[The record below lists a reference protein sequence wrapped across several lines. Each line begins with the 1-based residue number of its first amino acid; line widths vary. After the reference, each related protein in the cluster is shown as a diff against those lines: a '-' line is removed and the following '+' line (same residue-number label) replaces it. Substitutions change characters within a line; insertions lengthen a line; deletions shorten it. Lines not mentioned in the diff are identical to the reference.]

1 MARVTTSAYPL
12 PGSSSSDSERSYTEG
27 VSPRAQFMMK
37 KLLGVVLLLG
47 LAYLLYSWD
56 RTPPAIEWSLEN
68 GSVVGENATLQVGVS
83 DTGRG
88 LQSWSVVLSQ
98 RDSETVTV
106 EKTFEVEQ
114 APASQTAEI
123 DLAALTQQFGLQDGE
138 FRIRVQVSDQPNFR
152 FFDRTTGAERMFTLD
167 SLPPALQVRSG
178 KHYIRQGGAQL
189 ILYSTDSETP
199 HTSGVRVGERSFRGF
214 PLEPREQNRFAALIG
229 LDYRHSPETPIRAWA
244 EDLAGNRSELSVP
257 HEILSARFRQ
267 RRLNISDQFI
277 SKVAAEIFPRI
288 SEVSPAPTPAET
300 FVQIN
305 HHLRRI
311 NHEQIEKLTRNSEDH
326 LLFDAPFVQMA
337 NTQVEAA
344 FADERDY
351 IYQGEVIDH
360 QTHLGFDLAS
370 LARSPVDCANDGK
383 VVWAGYLGIY
393 GHCVLVDHGLG
404 LASLYGHL
412 SSIDTRAG
420 EAVSKGQS
428 LGRTG
433 ETGLAGG
440 DHLHFTTLVQG
451 VPVNPQEW
459 WDPKWVQEQV
469 FDRLNPSEEE

>member
-1 MARVTTSAYPL
+1 
-12 PGSSSSDSERSYTEG
+12 
-27 VSPRAQFMMK
+27 MK
-37 KLLGVVLLLG
+37 KLVTAILLLG
-47 LAYLLYSWD
+47 LGYLLYSWD
-56 RTPPAIEWSLEN
+56 RTPPALEWSLEN
-68 GSVVGENATLQVGVS
+68 GSVVGEKVSLQVGVS
-83 DTGRG
+83 DSGRG

-98 RDSETVTV
+98 QDLEAVIV
-106 EKTFEVEQ
+106 EKTFEVQQ

-123 DLAALTQQFGLQDGE
+123 ELSTLKQQFGLRDGE
-138 FRIRVQVSDQPNFR
+138 FRIRVQVTDQPNLR
-152 FFDRTTGAERMFTLD
+152 FFDRTTAAARMFTLD
-167 SLPPALQVRSG
+167 SLPPALHVRSG
-178 KHYIRQGGAQL
+178 KHYIRQGGAQI
-189 ILYSTDSETP
+189 ILYSTGSERP
-199 HTSGVRVGERSFRGF
+199 HTSGVRVGDRSFRGF
-214 PLEPREQNRFAALIG
+214 LVQPPEQNRYAALIG
-229 LDYRHSPETPIRAWA
+229 LDYRHSAETPIRAWA

-257 HEILSARFRQ
+257 HQILRAGFRQ

-277 SKVAAEIFPRI
+277 SKVAAEIFSRV
-288 SEVSPAPTPAET
+288 SEVSAAPTPAET
-300 FVQIN
+300 FVRINRHLREIN
-305 HHLRRI
+305 HQ
-311 NHEQIEKLTRNSEDH
+311 QIEKLTSNSQDH
-326 LLFDAPFVQMA
+326 LLFDTPFMQMA

-351 IYQGEVIDH
+351 IYEGEVIDH

-404 LASLYGHL
+404 LVSLYGHL
-412 SSIDTRAG
+412 SSLDTRAG
-420 EAVSKGQS
+420 DVVKKGQS

-459 WDPKWVQEQV
+459 WDPKWVRQQV
-469 FDRLNPSEEE
+469 FDRLNPAEEK

>member
-1 MARVTTSAYPL
+1 MP
-12 PGSSSSDSERSYTEG
+12 
-27 VSPRAQFMMK
+27 K
-37 KLLGVVLLLG
+37 KLVSAILLLG
-47 LAYLLYSWD
+47 LGYLLYSWD

-68 GSVVGENATLQVGVS
+68 GSVVAEKATLQVGVS
-83 DTGRG
+83 DSGRG
-88 LQSWSVVLSQ
+88 LQYWFVVLSQ
-98 RDSETVTV
+98 QDSEAVIV
-106 EKTFEVEQ
+106 EEAFEVQQ

-123 DLAALTQQFGLQDGE
+123 EFSTLKQQFGLQDGE
-138 FRIRVQVSDQPNFR
+138 FRIGVQVTDQPNLR
-152 FFDRTTGAERMFTLD
+152 FFDHTIGAERMFRLD

-178 KHYIRQGGAQL
+178 NHYIRQGGAQV
-189 ILYSTDSETP
+189 ILYSTGSETP
-199 HTSGVRVGERSFRGF
+199 HASGVKVGDRSFRGF
-214 PLEPREQNRFAALIG
+214 PVQPQGQNHYAALIG
-229 LDYRHSPETPIRAWA
+229 LNYRHSPETPIRAWA

-257 HEILSARFRQ
+257 HQISTARFRQ

-277 SKVAAEIFPRI
+277 SKIGAEIFSRV
-288 SEVSPAPTPAET
+288 SEVSAAPTPAQT
-300 FVQIN
+300 FLQIN
-305 HHLRRI
+305 NHLRKI
-311 NHEQIEKLTRNSEDH
+311 NHQQIEKLTSNSEDH
-326 LLFDAPFVQMA
+326 LLFDTPFMQMG
-337 NTQVEAA
+337 NTKVEAA

-351 IYQGEVIDH
+351 IYEGEVIDH

-412 SSIDTRAG
+412 SALDTRAG
-420 EAVSKGQS
+420 DVVKKGQS

-451 VPVNPQEW
+451 VPVNPREW

-469 FDRLNPSEEE
+469 FDRLNREEK